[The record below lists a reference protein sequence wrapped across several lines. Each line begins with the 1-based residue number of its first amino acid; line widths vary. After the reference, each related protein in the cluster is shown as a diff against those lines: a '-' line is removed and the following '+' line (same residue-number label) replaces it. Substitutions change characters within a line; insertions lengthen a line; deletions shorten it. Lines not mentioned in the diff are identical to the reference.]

1 MSKHLVLRLPP
12 SFDEPIRRAAASLGH
27 TQYEDIQ
34 KPDTKL
40 QLIRYKRNDECIG
53 LAREYVASLMSRIEE
68 KLELKLESPT
78 ARPTIY
84 RQISGWLA
92 LKSNEIAVIVFIPR
106 EDDRLKEANVQ
117 IQWENYRKSLRIDK
131 KEFITL
137 VGPISFQI
145 EADVLFE
152 LIQQPT
158 LPLGRAATA
167 QREELV
173 A

>member
-1 MSKHLVLRLPP
+1 
-12 SFDEPIRRAAASLGH
+12 
-27 TQYEDIQ
+27 
-34 KPDTKL
+34 
-40 QLIRYKRNDECIG
+40 
-53 LAREYVASLMSRIEE
+53 MSRIEE
-68 KLELKLESPT
+68 KLGLKLESPT

-117 IQWENYRKSLRIDK
+117 IQWENYRKSLRIDE

-145 EADVLFE
+145 EPDVLFE